1 MKYDLLICDKAG
13 ATGKPVRYIANS
25 LQRDR
30 ISDLIMWVDL
40 GKETGK
46 DKEEVFQEYVNRKKR
61 IIRTEYR
68 NHRKNEIAIRN
79 DFDTCIL
86 KIDVGEVS
94 LFSKNQIKHICAD
107 MWMER
112 TYSLYDC
119 TGKFF
124 TNWIRYK
131 VLHNHWIIYHSY
143 SIDV

>member
-30 ISDLIMWVDL
+30 ISDLIMWLDL

-46 DKEEVFQEYVNRKKR
+46 DKEEAFQEYVKRKKR

-86 KIDVGEVS
+86 KIDVGDVS

-112 TYSLYDC
+112 TCSLYDC
-119 TGKFF
+119 TGRYF